1 MIMNVMLGHLG
12 CLEKIRITLEVPN
25 SYEEQYWLPRTS
37 QPSQRRVS
45 PRHGRQKVPLNVF

>member
-1 MIMNVMLGHLG
+1 MLGHLR

-25 SYEEQYWLPRTS
+25 SYEAQYWLPITA
-37 QPSQRRVS
+37 QPSQPRVS